1 MVTYTVIVN
10 LPAHI
15 YERVQQQAQDK
26 NRSVEDELT
35 AVVETAVSLGEE
47 WAGVSPDLAEK
58 AAQLALLDDDHLW
71 RVACMTVPVGK
82 SERMQALTWKQ
93 QKEGLTEAEQ
103 QETSQLQRLGHRV
116 MLLRAEAAVLL
127 QERGFDISPLRRS
140 PAYEV

>member
-1 MVTYTVIVN
+1 MVTHTVIVN
-10 LPAHI
+10 LPSRV

-35 AVVETAVSLGEE
+35 SVVETAFSLGEE
-47 WAGVSPDLAEK
+47 WAGVPPDLAEE

-71 RVACMTVPVGK
+71 RVARMTVPVEK

-93 QKEGLTEAEQ
+93 QKEGLTKVEQ
-103 QETSQLQRLGHRV
+103 QETNQLQRLSHRV

-140 PAYEV
+140 PAAE